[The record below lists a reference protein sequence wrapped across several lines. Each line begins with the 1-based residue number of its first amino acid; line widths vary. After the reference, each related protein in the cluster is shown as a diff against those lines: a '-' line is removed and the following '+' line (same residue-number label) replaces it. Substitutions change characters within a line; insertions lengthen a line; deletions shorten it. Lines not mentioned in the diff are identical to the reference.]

1 MDWGFECQKD
11 ALTVV
16 GQMMTMQNT
25 AKAVAMNSRS
35 TGIIRR
41 TEHVL

>member
-1 MDWGFECQKD
+1 MDWGFECLKD

-16 GQMMTMQNT
+16 GQMMTMPNT

-35 TGIIRR
+35 TGIIQR
-41 TEHVL
+41 TGRVL